1 MTDNQA
7 RADQGNAWIT
17 YLLLA
22 FGITWLCWIPTLV
35 IADTQGYQLPIL
47 PNVTQILQSGF
58 TNTPHVVLSIV
69 FSLAVYGPLIGAG
82 IAILS
87 ESGRPGLNDLLHR
100 MVTWRVS
107 LRWYASILGIA
118 IALPLIPRLIGE
130 VSGTMQAGGTAA
142 VRSLPML
149 LSVFLWQVLT
159 SGLGE
164 EPGWRGYLLPRL
176 QSRYPTQRA
185 IWILG
190 AIWAVWHYPI
200 TIYTTLT
207 GMPEAPFLQAAIT
220 LIMALL
226 GQTMSL
232 IGMTYLYTWIYNGTE
247 SVWLAMLFH
256 ALSNVLP
263 WMLLSG
269 ASPALNLMTA
279 VMPWIIVFILEKIS
293 GDDPVPK
300 P

>member
-1 MTDNQA
+1 MPENQA
-7 RADQGNAWIT
+7 NADRENTWIP
-17 YLLLA
+17 YLLAA
-22 FGITWLCWIPTLV
+22 FGFTWLCWIPTLV
-35 IADTQGYQLPIL
+35 IADTQGYPLPTL
-47 PNVTQILQSGF
+47 PNAAQILQSGF
-58 TNTPHVVLSIV
+58 TNTQHVVLSIV

-82 IAILS
+82 IAIS
-87 ESGRPGLNDLLHR
+87 STSGTSGLNNLLHQ
-100 MVTWRVS
+100 MVKWRVS
-107 LRWYASILGIA
+107 LRWYARILGIA
-118 IALPLIPRLIGE
+118 IALPLIPRLIGA
-130 VSGTMQAGGTAA
+130 VSGAMQGGPAA
-142 VRSLPML
+142 HRSLPIL
-149 LSVFLWQVLT
+149 PAVFLWQLLT

-207 GMPEAPFLQAAIT
+207 GIPEAPFLQAALT

-247 SVWLAMLFH
+247 SVWLAILFH

-263 WMLLSG
+263 WILLPG
-269 ASPALNLMTA
+269 ASPTLNLMSA
-279 VMPWIIVFILEKIS
+279 VMPWIVVFILEKVP
-293 GDDPVPK
+293 GNDPFPS